1 MISYEEK
8 NLLQGVN
15 KKRDEAQKI
24 IFFQIIFYLF
34 EIEKSKTYII

>member
-8 NLLQGVN
+8 LQGVN
-15 KKRDEAQKI
+15 RKRDEMQKPS
-24 IFFQIIFYLF
+24 FFQIIFYLF